1 MPAGLHTPAAV
12 PGKEGLPKL
21 DERAAAGQQAGSCQR
36 DTECSRS
43 PVGRSNRRHARMEIE
58 PLEVAALDRLEPRG
72 LALHPDRLAP
82 RPFRDQTRRLHA
94 QIRDDLKM
102 RRETTC
108 SLRSLHS
115 WPAVWF
121 SRHGRYRDASSG
133 GPAPMLASYACQH
146 VNPLSAGPSRP
157 LPRKP

>member
-72 LALHPDRLAP
+72 SPS
-82 RPFRDQTRRLHA
+82 
-94 QIRDDLKM
+94 IRAG
-102 RRETTC
+102 
-108 SLRSLHS
+108 SLR
-115 WPAVWF
+115 
-121 SRHGRYRDASSG
+121 GRFEF
-133 GPAPMLASYACQH
+133 
-146 VNPLSAGPSRP
+146 
-157 LPRKP
+157 KPGRCTHKFVTT